1 MKNLVLAGAVCSLA
15 SGVVAAG
22 LDDNEISLN
31 AGLSYQLS
39 DAWTLGLGFAQA
51 ARGKEIGDGFTI
63 DEYLYDGEDIPVVAG
78 DLKPEKVTNI
88 EASAAYSANN
98 LEARFSVYQSVI
110 DDVIFSGYPGN
121 AVYNNIGELESSGVE
136 INLAYRWESVDI
148 YAGFSSVDV
157 ELSPRSDLYSV
168 PYKTIDINGYEFVG
182 LGNSRGNTWVM
193 GADYQATA
201 AISVGVNLTY
211 VDDIDID
218 TLHQALENGWTDG
231 LYTLNKAGYTLFD
244 IYGSW
249 EVSRS
254 LQVNL
259 AVTNLFDKL
268 YLDHSSVGDYSEV
281 FASVRGPY
289 EAGRDIRMS
298 VSYAF

>member
-78 DLKPEKVTNI
+78 DLKPEKVTSI

-110 DDVIFSGYPGN
+110 AALIEPMPEANSLH
-121 AVYNNIGELESSGVE
+121 A
-136 INLAYRWESVDI
+136 
-148 YAGFSSVDV
+148 
-157 ELSPRSDLYSV
+157 SPRSRAASFFSTLV
-168 PYKTIDINGYEFVG
+168 IVG
-182 LGNSRGNTWVM
+182 FRPRV
-193 GADYQATA
+193 
-201 AISVGVNLTY
+201 
-211 VDDIDID
+211 
-218 TLHQALENGWTDG
+218 
-231 LYTLNKAGYTLFD
+231 
-244 IYGSW
+244 
-249 EVSRS
+249 
-254 LQVNL
+254 
-259 AVTNLFDKL
+259 
-268 YLDHSSVGDYSEV
+268 
-281 FASVRGPY
+281 
-289 EAGRDIRMS
+289 
-298 VSYAF
+298 